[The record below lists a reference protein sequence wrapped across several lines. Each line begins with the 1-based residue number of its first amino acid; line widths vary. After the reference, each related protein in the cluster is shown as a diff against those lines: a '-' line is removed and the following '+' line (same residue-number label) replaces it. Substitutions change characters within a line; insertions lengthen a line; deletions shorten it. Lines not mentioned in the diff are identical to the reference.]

1 MAAGSLIGESA
12 EHISPPKKPDLEDT
26 VRLFSGPL
34 GIRSI
39 ALTGLFIFACFY
51 TLYFA
56 REFFL
61 PIVLAIVFMFLLNPL
76 VRMLKRIRIP
86 EFVGA
91 ALVIVALFTL
101 IGFVGYK
108 LSGPLTEWLQKAP
121 EIGQKLQDGIRSFK
135 KPVEQV
141 SKAGEQVEKLTSIS
155 PEGQKPPP
163 KVELKQPGVLD
174 GLFSRTWSFLLGL
187 MVMVIL
193 LYFLLAS
200 GDLFLRKLIHV
211 LPRFEDKKTAVQI
224 ARKIEDHISRYLLTV
239 GMINAGLGTAGGLA
253 FWALGM
259 PSPMLW
265 GAMACLLNFIPYL
278 GALTVIVTVT
288 VVATATFS
296 SIGHALLVP
305 FVYFVLATLEG
316 NFVTPWIIGRRMTL
330 NPVMIFIGLTF
341 WGWLWGIAGVL
352 LAVPMLVMLKIFCD
366 HIEPLAPI
374 GEFLGG

>member
-1 MAAGSLIGESA
+1 VRVKSLVEESVAGTGAA
-12 EHISPPKKPDLEDT
+12 KKPDLENT
-26 VRLFSGPL
+26 ARLFGGPR
-34 GIRSI
+34 GVRSI

-56 REFFL
+56 RDFFL
-61 PIVLAIVFMFLLNPL
+61 PIVLAIVLMFLLNPV
-76 VRMLKRIRIP
+76 VRALKRIRIP
-86 EFVGA
+86 EFIGA
-91 ALVIVALFTL
+91 ALIIVALFA
-101 IGFVGYK
+101 FVSFIGYK
-108 LSGPLTEWLQKAP
+108 LSGPLTEWLRKAP
-121 EIGQKLQDGIRSFK
+121 EIGQKLQDGIRNFK
-135 KPVEQV
+135 KPVEQA
-141 SKAGEQVEKLTSIS
+141 SRAGEQVQNLTSIS
-155 PEGQKPPP
+155 PEGQKPPQR
-163 KVELKQPGVLD
+163 VEIKPPGLLD
-174 GLFSRTWSFLLGL
+174 GLFSRTWSFLLAL

-211 LPRFEDKKTAVQI
+211 LPRLQDKKTAVQI
-224 ARKIEDHISRYLLTV
+224 AREIEDHISKYLLTV

-288 VVATATFS
+288 LVATATFAS
-296 SIGHALLVP
+296 LGHALLVP

-352 LAVPMLVMLKIFCD
+352 LAVPMLVMFKIFCD